1 VIEQHANHAL
11 VSAVGSLGGKRTEF
25 ILCTSCRVVVSE
37 IRLAHQPAVPA
48 IPTTQEGNPDA
59 IR

>member
-25 ILCTSCRVVVSE
+25 VICRDCKVVVSE
-37 IRLAHQPAVPA
+37 IKLAHQAATPATITPGG
-48 IPTTQEGNPDA
+48 TK
-59 IR
+59 